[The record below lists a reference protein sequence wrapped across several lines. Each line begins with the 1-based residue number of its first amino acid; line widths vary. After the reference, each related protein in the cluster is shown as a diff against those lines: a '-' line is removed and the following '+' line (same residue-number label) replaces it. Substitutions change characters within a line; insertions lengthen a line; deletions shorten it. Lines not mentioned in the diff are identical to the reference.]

1 MTAMEL
7 KCLKMELVEEL
18 LSIDD
23 KDTLNR
29 VKNYLKKLNNKIR
42 TKAEE
47 EETEYISKEERKQQ
61 ERSNRPSQ
69 YPVRR
74 ILKAKHPVSERIQQR
89 TKPPDRLQSS
99 RSDAHFSLFFFAHI
113 RRTTFD
119 GISIRT
125 ISDGVTFHCDPE

>member
-7 KCLKMELVEEL
+7 KCLKMDLVEEL

-47 EETEYISKEERKQQ
+47 EETEYISKEE
-61 ERSNRPSQ
+61 
-69 YPVRR
+69 
-74 ILKAKHPVSERIQQR
+74 ILAGSISVYAKGTAGCHDSY
-89 TKPPDRLQSS
+89 L
-99 RSDAHFSLFFFAHI
+99 
-113 RRTTFD
+113 
-119 GISIRT
+119 
-125 ISDGVTFHCDPE
+125 

>member
-7 KCLKMELVEEL
+7 KCLKMDLVEEL

-47 EETEYISKEERKQQ
+47 EETEYISKEEILAGIDAGLKDVKAGRT
-61 ERSNRPSQ
+61 RSAYELINE
-69 YPVRR
+69 
-74 ILKAKHPVSERIQQR
+74 L
-89 TKPPDRLQSS
+89 
-99 RSDAHFSLFFFAHI
+99 
-113 RRTTFD
+113 
-119 GISIRT
+119 
-125 ISDGVTFHCDPE
+125 

>member
-7 KCLKMELVEEL
+7 KCLKMDLVEEL

-47 EETEYISKEERKQQ
+47 EETEYISKEEILAGIDARLKEMQ
-61 ERSNRPSQ
+61 ERKRSGKR
-69 YPVRR
+69 
-74 ILKAKHPVSERIQQR
+74 AKHLEELINE
-89 TKPPDRLQSS
+89 L
-99 RSDAHFSLFFFAHI
+99 
-113 RRTTFD
+113 
-119 GISIRT
+119 
-125 ISDGVTFHCDPE
+125 

>member
-7 KCLKMELVEEL
+7 KCLKMDLVEEL

-47 EETEYISKEERKQQ
+47 EETEYISNKFNLSKIV
-61 ERSNRPSQ
+61 
-69 YPVRR
+69 Y
-74 ILKAKHPVSERIQQR
+74 IMI
-89 TKPPDRLQSS
+89 
-99 RSDAHFSLFFFAHI
+99 
-113 RRTTFD
+113 
-119 GISIRT
+119 
-125 ISDGVTFHCDPE
+125 

>member
-7 KCLKMELVEEL
+7 KCLKMDLVEEL

-47 EETEYISKEERKQQ
+47 EETEYISKEE
-61 ERSNRPSQ
+61 
-69 YPVRR
+69 
-74 ILKAKHPVSERIQQR
+74 ILAGIDAGLKDMIAGEETISERFLKNERWNI
-89 TKPPDRLQSS
+89 
-99 RSDAHFSLFFFAHI
+99 
-113 RRTTFD
+113 
-119 GISIRT
+119 
-125 ISDGVTFHCDPE
+125 E

>member
-7 KCLKMELVEEL
+7 KCLKMDLVEEL

-47 EETEYISKEERKQQ
+47 EETEYISKEEILAVIDAGLKEMQ
-61 ERSNRPSQ
+61 ERKRSGKR
-69 YPVRR
+69 
-74 ILKAKHPVSERIQQR
+74 AKHLEELINE
-89 TKPPDRLQSS
+89 L
-99 RSDAHFSLFFFAHI
+99 
-113 RRTTFD
+113 
-119 GISIRT
+119 
-125 ISDGVTFHCDPE
+125 